1 MLEIKDLDKSFG
13 GLKAVDN
20 LNFSVS
26 EGQII
31 GLIGPNGA
39 GKTTVFNLITGVYAP
54 DNGSIRLGQKE
65 IAGLPP
71 HAICRM
77 GVARTFQ
84 ITKPFGEM
92 SILDNVMVG
101 SFLKNRVR
109 NKAELRAEEILDFV
123 GLKEKMRAKAKYLT
137 LAERKLLEIAR
148 AMATDPQVL
157 LLDEVMSG
165 LNEKETKVAI
175 DLINKIRKVGI
186 TILVI
191 EHIFKVILTVTDRV
205 IVLDQG
211 RKIAE
216 DTALKIV
223 ENENVINA
231 YLGDEYGSS

>member
-1 MLEIKDLDKSFG
+1 LLEIKDLDKSFG